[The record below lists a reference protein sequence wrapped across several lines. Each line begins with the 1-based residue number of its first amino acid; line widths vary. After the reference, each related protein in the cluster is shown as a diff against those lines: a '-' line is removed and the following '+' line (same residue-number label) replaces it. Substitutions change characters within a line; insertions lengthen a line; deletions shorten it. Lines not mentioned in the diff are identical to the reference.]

1 MDERD
6 ILGCVSRDVRELAGA
21 WTRSQRHGF
30 VAPAEDLA
38 PFVDRFWTVEWDYPE
53 PYRQKIVPYPQVHLT
68 VRPGAAPPE
77 VRGPASRHVVKEL
90 AGAGTVVGAAF
101 RPGVFRAVSGRP
113 VHELTDRWLPA
124 RELPRFAA
132 APQDPADNASMA
144 DWLRAVLPD
153 APDPAGR
160 DAAALVERVAADRT
174 ITRVDELA
182 AVAGAGV
189 RGLQRLFRDHVGLG
203 PKWVIRRYRLRE
215 VTERL
220 AAGATVR
227 WAELASELGY
237 ADQSHLSRD
246 FTALFGEP
254 PGWYAR
260 RY

>member
-1 MDERD
+1 M
-6 ILGCVSRDVRELAGA
+6 RELGGA
-21 WTRSQRHGF
+21 WTRSQHHAF
-30 VAPAEDLA
+30 DAPDADLA
-38 PFVDRFWTVEWDYPE
+38 PFVDRFWSVRWDYPE
-53 PYRQKIVPYPQVHLT
+53 PYRQKVVPYPQVHLT
-68 VRPGAAPPE
+68 VRPGVAPPE

-90 AGAGTVVGAAF
+90 AGCGSVVGVAF
-101 RPGVFRAVSGRP
+101 RPGVFRALSARP

-124 RELPRFAA
+124 RDLSCFASAPEEPGDAA
-132 APQDPADNASMA
+132 ALA
-144 DWLRAVLPD
+144 DWLRSVLPD
-153 APDPAGR
+153 APEPAGR

-182 AVAGAGV
+182 ALAGVGV

-203 PKWVIRRYRLRE
+203 PKWVIRRYRLHE

-220 AAGATVR
+220 ATGAAVR
-227 WAELASELGY
+227 WAELAAELGY

-246 FTALFGEP
+246 FTSLFGEP